1 MKVSFEPKLTLV
13 ETVAAAIT
21 ERIDRRQL
29 MPGARLPSVRA
40 FAEAMGVSKS
50 TVVEAYDRLGAE
62 GAIVARRGS
71 GFYVAGKTRPLCLK
85 TVGPQLDRA
94 VDPLWITRQSMQ
106 AGPDLVMPGS
116 GWLPA
121 SWMPDESIRRG
132 LRQLARGAEANLVS
146 HDQPLGFPPLRAQIA

>member
-1 MKVSFEPKLTLV
+1 MYSDQRAEDRQGRITVHD
-13 ETVAAAIT
+13 VAAA
-21 ERIDRRQL
+21 
-29 MPGARLPSVRA
+29 A
-40 FAEAMGVSKS
+40 GVSKS

-106 AGPDLVMPGS
+106 AGPDLLKPGS

-121 SWMPDESIRRG
+121 SWMPTVMS
-132 LRQLARGAEANLVS
+132 
-146 HDQPLGFPPLRAQIA
+146 PPAPWPSP